1 MKWSSRN
8 MAQYPIQCHPNW
20 SDFRFL
26 NFLWLC
32 LICTPKRTLT
42 HVHSNMHSIVIF
54 LNCTQDWQND
64 NVKAENDW
72 MWLADQSENGNRMKI
87 WDESER
93 WICLWNCLYHDF
105 MWPDVLLPFQ
115 SNHLK
120 SGPIISVT
128 VSFQTSR
135 DLHNSSYRWKVESI
149 KCVLPEVE
157 QSGWFSF
164 YEFIFTQCI
173 SSVGKHKLQ
182 FYYRLIVIVL
192 IA

>member
-32 LICTPKRTLT
+32 LRCTLRCTIN
-42 HVHSNMHSIVIF
+42 HMHSSMQAIVMF
-54 LNCTQDWQND
+54 FSKNGWF
-64 NVKAENDW
+64 KAKK
-72 MWLADQSENGNRMKI
+72 WLKLIGGPIRKWKRMRI
-87 WDESER
+87 RDESER
-93 WICLWNCLYHDF
+93 WICLLNCLYHDF

>member
-1 MKWSSRN
+1 M
-8 MAQYPIQCHPNW
+8 I
-20 SDFRFL
+20 
-26 NFLWLC
+26 
-32 LICTPKRTLT
+32 
-42 HVHSNMHSIVIF
+42 
-54 LNCTQDWQND
+54 
-64 NVKAENDW
+64 KAENDW
-72 MWLADQSENGNRMKI
+72 MWLTDQSETGERMKI
-87 WDESER
+87 KDESER

-135 DLHNSSYRWKVESI
+135 DLHNSSYWWKVESI
-149 KCVLPEVE
+149 KCVPPEVE